1 MPFQTKMSAIEGSA
15 TLKTQFEVLQQQQQ
29 QKLARRKQKKDE
41 RDKAQ
46 SGKGGRSDSGKQE
59 TEVST
64 AFGIDDDLD
73 LKVSVKTLQ
82 FLVFYMIDL

>member
-1 MPFQTKMSAIEGSA
+1 MSTIDGSA
-15 TLKTQFEVLQQQQQ
+15 TLKNQFEILQQQQQ

-41 RDKAQ
+41 REKAQ
-46 SGKGGRSDSGKQE
+46 SGKGVHSDNNGKQE

-73 LKVSVKTLQ
+73 LKVSTV
-82 FLVFYMIDL
+82 